1 MMGVI
6 EPEQSPAPISME
18 QEQALAAESEA
29 APREEE
35 VIAEGTAEAVTGVI
49 VLEEGPALTNETLR
63 DWLKRWCA
71 GDREGLPHISTWIT
85 NKVTDFSNLFEDQ
98 SEFNDDIGTWDTS
111 SATTMK
117 EMFWSA
123 SAFNHPISDWR
134 VDKVTDMRRMF
145 NNASSFNQPLSDWR
159 VDKVRDMSWMFSSAS
174 SFDQPLGAWR
184 VVVTDMSR
192 MFEGS
197 AFDQDL
203 SNWSLRHDCNTERM
217 FDESFQNSRP
227 VKKPCCAIS

>member
-1 MMGVI
+1 
-6 EPEQSPAPISME
+6 ME

-111 SATTMK
+111 SVTTM
-117 EMFWSA
+117 EGMFRNAKSFNQPLNDWRVDNVPNMSHMFFGASAFNQPLNDWRVDNVTDMWAMFARA
-123 SAFNHPISDWR
+123 SAFNHPLGDW
-134 VDKVTDMRRMF
+134 K
-145 NNASSFNQPLSDWR
+145 
-159 VDKVRDMSWMFSSAS
+159 
-174 SFDQPLGAWR
+174 
-184 VVVTDMSR
+184 
-192 MFEGS
+192 
-197 AFDQDL
+197 
-203 SNWSLRHDCNTERM
+203 LRPDCRTSYM
-217 FDESFQNSRP
+217 FDGTNFRNSRP
-227 VKKPCCAIS
+227 VGGNPGGCCAIS